1 MTALFEWLL
10 GLAIIF
16 TGLVVTTLIVVVL
29 SAIMPPREQRQTQAE
44 IDFRAAC
51 AAVKGNAAWNG
62 RHWECLK

>member
-1 MTALFEWLL
+1 MTTLFEWLL

-51 AAVKGNAAWNG
+51 AAAKGITVWNG
-62 RHWECLK
+62 RHRECLK